1 MCPVRY
7 TPYDL
12 FMMPPLAHSADG
24 PAPTVR
30 AQTPSRLTRLQFR
43 AGLLGVCLL
52 AVALGAPGI
61 TNEGD
66 VSLHG
71 DMGKYLMNGV
81 FIHDLLE
88 DRPFASVR
96 EILDYTRHYYARYP
110 ELSLGHHPMLLPA
123 AEAPMFALF
132 GISVMSARLVMLLSI
147 LIAVV
152 FLYLLVNDLY
162 GVPAAFF
169 ASAFL
174 ATSPIVIFLTRS
186 VMSEMPAVALMM
198 AAVYFFHRFCVTER
212 RSALAAF
219 VVTAVLSLY
228 AKQLAVW
235 VLPALIVP
243 AVMTLGVRRLFRW
256 DVIVAAATAA
266 ILLIPLVAITLR
278 LSPTNLAMIGE
289 VHKHAR
295 IDMMMLVRSAIGEQ
309 LTPLTVWLA
318 ACGVLMAL
326 VRRDRRVLLFVAWI
340 ACVFGGLY
348 VTGIIEPGRY
358 TIYWVPA
365 FAVLAA
371 SCAASVQRLIVRR
384 IVFVVL
390 FAAVVLQ
397 GRTAA
402 VQKNM
407 VGAEGYEEAAR
418 FVLDANPG
426 PTVLFSGDVDTGF
439 FTFFIRKH
447 DPARRL
453 VVLRSD
459 KVLTTSRMFR
469 PSVED
474 RISRP
479 EEIYGVL
486 HTFGTRYVV
495 IEDQPSRSKVL
506 EWLRQEL
513 HSSAFI
519 ERKRIPI
526 GTTDSRLAGTSLVVY
541 EFTNPSP
548 PAGDAVLDMHLP
560 VIGQSVTVPL
570 RDLVDRKY
578 LR

>member
-1 MCPVRY
+1 
-7 TPYDL
+7 
-12 FMMPPLAHSADG
+12 MMLPLARDEDG
-24 PAPTVR
+24 PAPDTR
-30 AQTPSRLTRLQFR
+30 AQTGSVRLQFR

-52 AVALGAPGI
+52 AVALGGSGL
-61 TNEGD
+61 TDEGY

-81 FIHDLLE
+81 FILDLAK
-88 DRPFASVR
+88 DRPFGSLHDV
-96 EILDYTRHYYARYP
+96 IDYTRHYYARYP
-110 ELSLGHHPMLLPA
+110 ELSLGHHPMVLPA

-132 GISVMSARLVMLLSI
+132 GISVMSARLVMLVSI
-147 LIAVV
+147 LTAVV
-152 FLYLLVNDLY
+152 YLYLLVNDLY

-169 ASAFL
+169 AAALF

-186 VMSEMPAVALMM
+186 VMSEMPALGLMM
-198 AAVYFFHRFCVTER
+198 AAVYYFHRFCATQR
-212 RSALAAF
+212 RGPLAVF
-219 VVTAVLSLY
+219 VATAVLSLY
-228 AKQLAVW
+228 AKQLVIW
-235 VLPALIVP
+235 ILPALIVP
-243 AVMTLGVRRLFRW
+243 AVMNLGVKRLLRS
-256 DVIVAAATAA
+256 DVIVAAVAA
-266 ILLIPLVAITLR
+266 AALLVPLVALTLQ

-289 VHKHAR
+289 IHRQAR
-295 IDMMMLVRSAIGEQ
+295 IDMMMLVRSAIAEQ
-309 LTPLTVWLA
+309 LTPPTVWLA
-318 ACGVLMAL
+318 ACGVVVAIARL
-326 VRRDRRVLLFVAWI
+326 DRRLVMFVVWI
-340 ACVFGGLY
+340 ASVFGGLY
-348 VTGIIEPGRY
+348 ITGIIEPGRY

-371 SCAASVQRLIVRR
+371 SCVAAVDSIAIRR
-384 IVFVVL
+384 AVFVVL
-390 FAAVVLQ
+390 LAAVGFQ
-397 GRTAA
+397 ARAAA
-402 VQKNM
+402 VQRNI
-407 VGAEGYEEAAR
+407 VGADGYEEAAR

-426 PTVLFSGDVDTGF
+426 PTVLFSGDVDTGY

-474 RISRP
+474 RISSP

-495 IEDQPSRSKVL
+495 IEDRPSRSRVL

-541 EFTNPSP
+541 EFTDSTP
-548 PAGDAVLDMHLP
+548 PASDAVLDMHLP
-560 VIGQSVTVPL
+560 VIGQSVTVKL
-570 RDLVDRKY
+570 RDLIDRKY

>member
-1 MCPVRY
+1 MV
-7 TPYDL
+7 
-12 FMMPPLAHSADG
+12 PLAHGDDG
-24 PAPTVR
+24 PAPDTR
-30 AQTPSRLTRLQFR
+30 AQAGSRSVRLQFR

-52 AVALGAPGI
+52 TVFLGAPGI
-61 TNEGD
+61 TNEGY

-71 DMGKYLMNGV
+71 DMGKYLMNGL
-81 FIHDLLE
+81 FIHDLIK
-88 DRPFASVR
+88 DRPFGSLNEVV
-96 EILDYTRHYYARYP
+96 DYTRLYYARYP
-110 ELSLGHHPMLLPA
+110 ELSLGHHPLLLPA

-132 GISVMSARLVMLLSI
+132 GISVTSARLVMLLSS
-147 LIAVV
+147 LCAVV
-152 FLYLLVNDLY
+152 YLYLLVNNLY
-162 GVPAAFF
+162 GAPAAFL

-186 VMSEMPAVALMM
+186 VMSEMPTVGLMM
-198 AAVYFFHRFCVTER
+198 AAVYYFHRFCATQR
-212 RSALAAF
+212 PGPLAAF
-219 VVTAVLSLY
+219 VATAVLSLY
-228 AKQLAVW
+228 AKQLVIW
-235 VLPALIVP
+235 VFPALTIP
-243 AVMTLGVRRLFRW
+243 AVMTLGVKRLFRR
-256 DVIVAAATAA
+256 DVIIAAIAAA
-266 ILLIPLVAITLR
+266 ILVVPLVALTLR

-289 VHKHAR
+289 VHRQAR
-295 IDMMMLVRSAIGEQ
+295 IDMGMLVRSAIAEQ
-309 LTPLTVWLA
+309 LTPPTVWLA
-318 ACGVLMAL
+318 ACGVVLAL
-326 VRRDRRVLLFVAWI
+326 ARRDRRLLIFVVWI
-340 ACVFGGLY
+340 ASVSGGLF

-358 TIYWVPA
+358 TVYWIPA

-371 SCAASVQRLIVRR
+371 SCVAAVENLTMRR
-384 IVFVVL
+384 VVFVVL
-390 FAAVVLQ
+390 LAAVGFQ
-397 GRTAA
+397 ARAAA
-402 VQKNM
+402 VQKNI
-407 VGAEGYEEAAR
+407 VGADGYEEAAR

-447 DPARRL
+447 DPTRRL

-479 EEIYGVL
+479 EEIDGVL

-495 IEDQPSRSKVL
+495 IEDRPSRSRVL

-541 EFTNPSP
+541 EFVDATP
-548 PAGDAVLDMHLP
+548 PASDAVLDMHLP
-560 VIGQSVTVPL
+560 VIGQSVTVKL
-570 RDLVDRKY
+570 LDLIDRKY